1 MTLVWFAGFILVMN
15 GGTWTKAS
23 IIDVKIIDADL
34 DSEACLKINMAANVF
49 LLQFKLFFY
58 FLVCS
63 F

>member
-1 MTLVWFAGFILVMN
+1 MN

-23 IIDVKIIDADL
+23 IIGVKIIDGDL

-49 LLQFKLFFY
+49 LLKFKLFFY
-58 FLVCS
+58 FVVCS